1 MPAWGTSTLN
11 DPKLRDKLEYCM
23 GDGKALIILGVENEI
38 DPMLDP
44 VLEKQVYRSSNT
56 VVLRADSHNIFACVV
71 RSSRA

>member
-1 MPAWGTSTLN
+1 MPVWGTSTLN

-44 VLEKQVYRSSNT
+44 VLEKQVCCYCSYTMFVHIRNE
-56 VVLRADSHNIFACVV
+56 
-71 RSSRA
+71 